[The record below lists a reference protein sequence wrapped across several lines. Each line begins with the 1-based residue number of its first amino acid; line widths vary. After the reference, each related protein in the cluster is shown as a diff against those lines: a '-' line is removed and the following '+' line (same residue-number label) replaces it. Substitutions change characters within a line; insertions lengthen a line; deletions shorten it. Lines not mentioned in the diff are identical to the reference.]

1 VCYEKKT
8 LFAFTK
14 KERWKMKY
22 TRIDDNVLR
31 KTKTKKNRSE
41 NCEIN
46 KTNQSERK
54 ITRHK

>member
-1 VCYEKKT
+1 
-8 LFAFTK
+8 
-14 KERWKMKY
+14 MKY

-31 KTKTKKNRSE
+31 RTRTKKNRSE

-54 ITRHK
+54 IIRHK